1 MHSIK
6 DKWWHLSPIYKIK
19 SYWNRLQYTRVT
31 QAFWQS
37 SRWQNNFHLLNNHWM
52 NAVQEFSNTITL
64 LNNHF
69 SFLGKKHAKHTL
81 IWTRKSLR
89 CSLKAGISWFKLK
102 SPVTN
107 SLTWALT
114 ENISVSISR
123 CKNPL
128 QSIKELRHTYSCRW
142 GNADLR
148 RLATYSWINI
158 WLFTGFPG
166 FNGVLIFPSS
176 TKLNMYARIDACIV
190 KPEQI
195 KVIHMKLLFRTG
207 CITVFWRSKG
217 LFSSTSFYFYILYIY
232 ILPAVCEVSVTTE
245 KMCWRI
251 SQKYVW

>member
-1 MHSIK
+1 MSKYFPTI
-6 DKWWHLSPIYKIK
+6 
-19 SYWNRLQYTRVT
+19 
-31 QAFWQS
+31 S
-37 SRWQNNFHLLNNHWM
+37 SSWIIIFP
-52 NAVQEFSNTITL
+52 F
-64 LNNHF
+64 F
-69 SFLGKKHAKHTL
+69 KKAHQHTL

-114 ENISVSISR
+114 VNAGVSISKR
-123 CKNPL
+123 KNPL
-128 QSIKELRHTYSCRW
+128 ESIKESQQTYSCRW

-195 KVIHMKLLFRTG
+195 KVIHLQSLFRTG
-207 CITVFWRSKG
+207 CVTIFWHLRG
-217 LFSSTSFYFYILYIY
+217 LFSSTNSHICILTSRVWGVCYNWENMLKDITEVCLIETLGSSLFLCN
-232 ILPAVCEVSVTTE
+232 IL
-245 KMCWRI
+245 
-251 SQKYVW
+251 

>member
-1 MHSIK
+1 M
-6 DKWWHLSPIYKIK
+6 
-19 SYWNRLQYTRVT
+19 
-31 QAFWQS
+31 
-37 SRWQNNFHLLNNHWM
+37 
-52 NAVQEFSNTITL
+52 
-64 LNNHF
+64 
-69 SFLGKKHAKHTL
+69 

-114 ENISVSISR
+114 VNISVSISR
-123 CKNPL
+123 YKYPHV
-128 QSIKELRHTYSCRW
+128 SIKQLQHTYSCRW

-195 KVIHMKLLFRTG
+195 KIIHTLLLFRTG
-207 CITVFWRSKG
+207 NATLLSCLKG
-217 LFSSTSFYFYILYIY
+217 LFSSGSQSYQQCVKCLLQQRRCAEGYHRNMSDRNSEQQPLLVQRFVAECKVFEVLQNLHKRWTTKLYQKLHASFRPFQSETNI
-232 ILPAVCEVSVTTE
+232 PRNSDKHWEVLH
-245 KMCWRI
+245 
-251 SQKYVW
+251 